1 MREAR
6 TLSRAVEVAAI
17 PYGDRLTLDA
27 GSTVYITQALGG
39 SFTVMT
45 DRGYMVRIEGKDA
58 DAIGETPVAPPS
70 AEELADK
77 SLEQR
82 AWDQLKTC
90 FDPEIPV
97 NIVDLGL
104 VYECSVTPVA
114 GEDGQNKATVKFTL
128 TAPGCGMG
136 DYLKMDVA
144 EQAPHRARDQGSER
158 RGGAGP
164 ALEPEHDVRGGP
176 APAGDDV
183 MKGHE
188 QRPTRET

>member
-77 SLEQR
+77 SVEQR
-82 AWDQLKTC
+82 AWEQLKTC

-136 DYLKMDVA
+136 DYLKMDVQNKLLTVPGIKEA
-144 EQAPHRARDQGSER
+144 DVEVVLDPPWNQSMMSEAARLQLG
-158 RGGAGP
+158 
-164 ALEPEHDVRGGP
+164 
-176 APAGDDV
+176 
-183 MKGHE
+183 MM
-188 QRPTRET
+188 